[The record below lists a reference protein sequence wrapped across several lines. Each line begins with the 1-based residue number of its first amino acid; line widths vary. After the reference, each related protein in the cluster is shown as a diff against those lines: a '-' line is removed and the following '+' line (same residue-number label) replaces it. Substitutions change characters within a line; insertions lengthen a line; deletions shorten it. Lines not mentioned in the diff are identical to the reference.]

1 MLGFS
6 STTPPEATS
15 CLCFLFLETKRK
27 SDLLCLKIIA
37 MRIISVISKINSIMD
52 IIAIES
58 KTFEQMKERF
68 KIFSN
73 QVKDLCGDNQDKEQW
88 LGNEDVCSLLQ
99 ISKRTLQSYRDND
112 ILPFSQIGRKCY
124 YKVSDVEQLINRSKK
139 ESR

>member
-1 MLGFS
+1 
-6 STTPPEATS
+6 
-15 CLCFLFLETKRK
+15 
-27 SDLLCLKIIA
+27 
-37 MRIISVISKINSIMD
+37 MD

-68 KIFSN
+68 KGFSN

-88 LGNEDVCSLLQ
+88 LGNEDVCALLQ
-99 ISKRTLQSYRDND
+99 ISPRTLQSYRDNG

-124 YKVSDVEQLINRSKK
+124 YRVSDVEQLINNSKK